1 MNIYLIGFMGCGKTT
16 LGKKIAK
23 KTNNLFLDMDAEIE
37 KNTQLSIADIFLQHG
52 ESYFRELE
60 NKLLTT
66 IEAKNY
72 IVSTGGGVPCF
83 LNNMEIMKASGLTVF
98 INLPPKTLVSRL
110 LNEKDK
116 RPLIQNTAPENLL
129 TEIEERLNQRLP
141 YYQQAHIIFNPLQQ
155 SEEELIEQ
163 IMLWAQQKK

>member
-1 MNIYLIGFMGCGKTT
+1 MF
-16 LGKKIAK
+16 
-23 KTNNLFLDMDAEIE
+23 F
-37 KNTQLSIADIFLQHG
+37 
-52 ESYFRELE
+52 
-60 NKLLTT
+60 
-66 IEAKNY
+66 
-72 IVSTGGGVPCF
+72 
-83 LNNMEIMKASGLTVF
+83 NNMDIMKASGLTVF

-155 SEEELIEQ
+155 TEEDLLEEI
-163 IMLWAQQKK
+163 QKRIQ

>member
-16 LGKKIAK
+16 LGKKISK
-23 KTNNLFLDMDAEIE
+23 KSNKIFLDMDAEIE
-37 KNTQLSIADIFLQHG
+37 KNTQLSVADIFLQHG
-52 ESYFRELE
+52 EGYFRELE

-66 IEAKNY
+66 IVAQNY

-98 INLPPKTLVSRL
+98 INLPSKTLVSRL

-163 IMLWAQQKK
+163 IMLWTKQKK